1 MVGVLVGLN
10 FPFIICNKGV
20 VMKYL
25 SILLIACL
33 GLNVVAY
40 GYGLTPE
47 ENARLKN
54 LFRENRLKK
63 CDTLVRIA
71 YPDEKK
77 RILETDQCKEYRE
90 LREKCTPEA
99 RNDIPDCKFVTATK

>member
-1 MVGVLVGLN
+1 
-10 FPFIICNKGV
+10 
-20 VMKYL
+20 MKYL

-47 ENARLKN
+47 DNARLKN
-54 LFRENRLKK
+54 LYRENELKR
-63 CDTLVRIA
+63 CDTLVRSA

-90 LREKCTPEA
+90 LKEKCTPEA
-99 RNDIPDCKFVTATK
+99 RNDIPDCKFVTAK

>member
-1 MVGVLVGLN
+1 
-10 FPFIICNKGV
+10 
-20 VMKYL
+20 MKNL

-47 ENARLKN
+47 DSARLKKQE
-54 LFRENRLKK
+54 RERILRK

-71 YPDEKK
+71 YPAEKK

>member
-1 MVGVLVGLN
+1 
-10 FPFIICNKGV
+10 
-20 VMKYL
+20 MKNL

-54 LFRENRLKK
+54 LFRENRLKE
-63 CDTLVRIA
+63 CDTLVKISFSPNE
-71 YPDEKK
+71 Y
-77 RILETDQCKEYRE
+77 LETEQCKEYRE

-99 RNDIPDCKFVTATK
+99 RNDIPDCKFVTAK

>member
-1 MVGVLVGLN
+1 
-10 FPFIICNKGV
+10 
-20 VMKYL
+20 MKNL

-47 ENARLKN
+47 ESARLKN
-54 LFRENRLKK
+54 QERERILRK

-99 RNDIPDCKFVTATK
+99 RNDIPDCEFVTAK

>member
-1 MVGVLVGLN
+1 
-10 FPFIICNKGV
+10 
-20 VMKYL
+20 MKYL

-40 GYGLTPE
+40 GYGLTAE
-47 ENARLKN
+47 DSARLKKQE
-54 LFRENRLKK
+54 REYILKK

-71 YPDEKK
+71 FNPKEY
-77 RILETDQCKEYRE
+77 LETEQCKEYRE

-99 RNDIPDCKFVTATK
+99 RNDMPDCKFVTAK

>member
-1 MVGVLVGLN
+1 
-10 FPFIICNKGV
+10 
-20 VMKYL
+20 MKYL

-47 ENARLKN
+47 ESARLKN
-54 LFRENRLKK
+54 QERERILRK

-90 LREKCTPEA
+90 LREKCTPET

>member
-1 MVGVLVGLN
+1 
-10 FPFIICNKGV
+10 
-20 VMKYL
+20 MKNL

-40 GYGLTPE
+40 SYGLTAE
-47 ENARLKN
+47 DSARLKKQE
-54 LFRENRLKK
+54 RERILRK
-63 CDTLVRIA
+63 CDTLVKLSSA
-71 YPDEKK
+71 PNEY
-77 RILETDQCKEYRE
+77 LETEQCKEYRE

>member
-1 MVGVLVGLN
+1 
-10 FPFIICNKGV
+10 
-20 VMKYL
+20 MKYL

-47 ENARLKN
+47 ESARLKN
-54 LFRENRLKK
+54 QEKERERILRK

-90 LREKCTPEA
+90 LREKCTPET
-99 RNDIPDCKFVTATK
+99 RNDIPDCKFVTAK